1 MQLSNLKH
9 VFHNYFKDN
18 YLKTNFLYYRPT
30 LTYPILD
37 FEFFAVTTAREAT
50 NIYGYTNY
58 FLGTSEETLND
69 LLLFWTSHP
78 SLPLGNSKL
87 VVKCLE
93 CIPKKVLPEA
103 NTCPMVLS
111 IPTVLTSYEEFR
123 NMMDKAVDYAKSGFG
138 KI

>member
-1 MQLSNLKH
+1 
-9 VFHNYFKDN
+9 
-18 YLKTNFLYYRPT
+18 
-30 LTYPILD
+30 LTHPILD
-37 FEFFAVTTAREAT
+37 FEFFAVTRTTAREAT

-58 FLGTSEETLND
+58 FSGTSEETLND

-93 CIPKKVLPEA
+93 CIPKKLLPEA

-123 NMMDKAVDYAKSGFG
+123 NMMDKAVGYAKSGFG
-138 KI
+138 KESHIVFNYQKVI